1 MRFHKNSIIT
11 IATTSITFKYIFD
24 EYNLVK
30 IKPRTKIQKLNL
42 IGVFMLD
49 LKFFL
54 IMNLTKI
61 NVMSIL
67 YNWVNENRNN

>member
-1 MRFHKNSIIT
+1 
-11 IATTSITFKYIFD
+11 
-24 EYNLVK
+24 
-30 IKPRTKIQKLNL
+30 
-42 IGVFMLD
+42 MLD